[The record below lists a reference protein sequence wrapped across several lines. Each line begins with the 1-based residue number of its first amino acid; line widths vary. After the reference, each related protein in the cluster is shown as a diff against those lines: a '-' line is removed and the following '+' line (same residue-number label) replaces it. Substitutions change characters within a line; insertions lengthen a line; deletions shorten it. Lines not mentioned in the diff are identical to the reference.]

1 MIWIFSKLINEKV
14 SIEKKR
20 VIGVVIWEGFSR
32 YGVAY

>member
-20 VIGVVIWEGFSR
+20 VINVVIWEGFSR
-32 YGVAY
+32 SVAAY